1 MCWTS
6 GRVVKLGLVLSC
18 LLSTTGRAGAQ
29 TPAPGASPPPT
40 AAQAS
45 SPPTSVTSLT
55 VVAPKSGEPS
65 YTQALDFIQSH
76 GAPARSGQLA
86 RWRDPVCPITMGL
99 SPQVDAW
106 VSRWIVA
113 RAARVGAAI
122 PKRGGCR
129 PNIEIVFTSDPQGVL
144 DFVAKKRDAYL
155 GYHYVAQT
163 KAFSTVTRPVEARYL
178 TATRSVA
185 GGESFDIASGSSP
198 SASSF
203 VGDGSLDIAGGSS
216 PSGCAGS
223 SFTRCISSHFVNVL
237 IVVDGK
243 ALNGRKVAPVA
254 DYIAML
260 ALSQARSLEG
270 CGALPSI
277 LDLLSSK
284 CGDRSAPD
292 AWTGGDTA
300 YLRGLYSA
308 NLEDVMWLEKDTIA
322 DRMVKNLAPTTAA
335 SK

>member
-1 MCWTS
+1 
-6 GRVVKLGLVLSC
+6 
-18 LLSTTGRAGAQ
+18 
-29 TPAPGASPPPT
+29 
-40 AAQAS
+40 
-45 SPPTSVTSLT
+45 
-55 VVAPKSGEPS
+55 
-65 YTQALDFIQSH
+65 
-76 GAPARSGQLA
+76 
-86 RWRDPVCPITMGL
+86 MGL
-99 SPQVDAW
+99 APQVDAW

-185 GGESFDIASGSSP
+185 GGESFDIAGGSSP

-284 CGDRSAPD
+284 CGDQSAPD

-308 NLEDVMWLEKDTIA
+308 NLEDVMWLEKGHHRRSHGEEPRPDDSGEQIAGGDVTARPSLAFARSPASWQSALRFRDRVAVTGEEDGEPVGALELGGDGHDGDREGSREQDTGRA
-322 DRMVKNLAPTTAA
+322 QDGGPEPQRNQD
-335 SK
+335 